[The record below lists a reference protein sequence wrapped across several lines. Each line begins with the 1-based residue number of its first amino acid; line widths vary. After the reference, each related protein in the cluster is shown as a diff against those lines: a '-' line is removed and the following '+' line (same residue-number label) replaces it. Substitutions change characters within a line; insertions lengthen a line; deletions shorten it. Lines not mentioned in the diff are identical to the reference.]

1 MKINKL
7 ILPLLSGLLVGLAY
21 PPFSFGFLAWVAF
34 IPLFHSI
41 SKEEKI
47 SQKAL
52 FAFIACFS
60 SNLIILNW
68 MGLNSGTSAVTAII
82 SYLALSLYL
91 TLFWMAFIVST
102 HFIPKKIELL
112 LTPFSWI
119 FFVEFLRNIGP
130 LAGPWMNLSLTQSE
144 YIRIIQ
150 LASIETHIISFV
162 IILFNIM
169 LYRYFIEKKTIFL
182 KYFIFILCSILFFG
196 NYHINYQ
203 NNRLVESSVNIS
215 IGQPSIFPD
224 EKWDPNLRL
233 RNLTVMDSLL
243 TKSLEDEADIIV
255 WPEVAVT
262 SFLANNVY
270 DRIRYQ
276 DKLSDTYLI
285 TGIPE
290 RKYIDGI
297 NQNFNSSI
305 ILKPDGSFDTYQK
318 IFLVPFAEY
327 VPFFKNW
334 VTKMNQFDDIGS
346 FYPGYEYK
354 TFDIKDFKASIL
366 ICYDSSSP
374 QIVKTMVNNGAEMLF
389 IITNDSYVGQF
400 MPYQH
405 FQLARLRAV
414 EQRVPVIQSANT
426 GISGIILP
434 SGEIIYRSNL
444 NERIVFTV
452 EVPVYE

>member
-7 ILPLLSGLLVGLAY
+7 ILPLMSGLLLGLSY
-21 PPFSFGFLAWVAF
+21 PPFSLGFLAWIAF
-34 IPLFHSI
+34 IPLLHCI
-41 SKEEKI
+41 SKEERI
-47 SQKAL
+47 GQKAL
-52 FAFIACFS
+52 FGFVACFT

-68 MGLNSGTSAVTAII
+68 MGLNSGTSPTVAII

-91 TLFWMAFIVST
+91 TIFWMAFIIST

-112 LTPFSWI
+112 LTPLSWI

-150 LASIETHIISFV
+150 LASIEVHAISFMV
-162 IILFNIM
+162 IFFNLI
-169 LYRYFIEKKTIFL
+169 LYRFFIERNTVFL
-182 KYFIFILCSILFFG
+182 KYFVLILCSILFFG
-196 NYHINYQ
+196 NYHVNSQ
-203 NNRLVESSVNIS
+203 NNRSIEKSVNVS

-224 EKWDPNLRL
+224 EKWNPNLRL
-233 RNLTVMDSLL
+233 RNLAVMDSLL
-243 TKSLEDEADIIV
+243 VKSLEDNADIII

-262 SFLANNVY
+262 SFLANNPY
-270 DRIRYQ
+270 DRVRYQ
-276 DKLSDTYLI
+276 DKLSGTYLI

-290 RKYIDGI
+290 RKNIDGI

-305 ILKPDGSFDTYQK
+305 ILKSDGSFDTYQK

-327 VPFFKNW
+327 VPFFRNW
-334 VTKMNQFDDIGS
+334 ITKMNQFDDIGS
-346 FYPGYEYK
+346 FYPGSEYK
-354 TFDIKDFKASIL
+354 TFNIDDFKASIL

-374 QIVKTMVNNGAEMLF
+374 QIVEKMVDNGAKIIF

-414 EQRVPVIQSANT
+414 EQRVPIIQSANT

-434 SGEIIYRSNL
+434 SGKIIYRSKL
-444 NERIVFTV
+444 NERIVFTM
-452 EVPVYE
+452 EVPLYE

>member
-1 MKINKL
+1 MKIDKL
-7 ILPLLSGLLVGLAY
+7 ILPIVSGLLLGLAY
-21 PPFSFGFLAWVAF
+21 PPFNFGFLAWIAF
-34 IPLFHSI
+34 IPLFYSI
-41 SKEEKI
+41 SKEKKI
-47 SQKAL
+47 SQKLL
-52 FAFIACFS
+52 FTFIACIV

-68 MGLNSGTSAVTAII
+68 MGLNSGTSAVISII

-91 TLFWMAFIVST
+91 TLFWMAFIISI
-102 HFIPKKIELL
+102 HFIPKKMELIL
-112 LTPFSWI
+112 IPFSWI

-130 LAGPWMNLSLTQSE
+130 LAGPWMNLSLTQSG

-150 LASIETHIISFV
+150 LASIETHTISFFV
-162 IILFNIM
+162 ILFNLI
-169 LYRYFIEKKTIFL
+169 LYKYFVDKKTIFL
-182 KYFIFILCSILFFG
+182 RYFILILFSILLFG
-196 NYHINYQ
+196 SYNVSHQ
-203 NNRLVESSVNIS
+203 NNRLIETSVNIS

-224 EKWDPNLRL
+224 EKWNPNLRL
-233 RNLTVMDSLL
+233 RNLAIMDSLL
-243 TKSLEDEADIIV
+243 TKSLEDDADVIV

-262 SFLANNVY
+262 SFLANNAY

-276 DKLSDTYLI
+276 EKLSDTYLI

-290 RKYIDGI
+290 RKYIDEK
-297 NQNFNSSI
+297 NESFNSSI

-327 VPFFKNW
+327 VPFFKSWIN
-334 VTKMNQFDDIGS
+334 KMNQFDDIGS
-346 FYPGYEYK
+346 FTPGSDYK
-354 TFDIKDFKASIL
+354 VFDIKDFKASIL

-374 QIVKTMVNNGAEMLF
+374 QIVKKMVNNGAEILF

-414 EQRVPVIQSANT
+414 EQRVPVVQSANT

-434 SGEIIYRSNL
+434 SGKIVYSSKL
-444 NERIVFTV
+444 NERTVFTA
-452 EVPVYE
+452 EVSIYE

>member
-1 MKINKL
+1 M
-7 ILPLLSGLLVGLAY
+7 SGLLLGLSY
-21 PPFSFGFLAWVAF
+21 PPFSLGFLAWIAF
-34 IPLFHSI
+34 IPLLHCI
-41 SKEEKI
+41 SKEERI
-47 SQKAL
+47 GQKAL
-52 FAFIACFS
+52 FGFVACFT

-68 MGLNSGTSAVTAII
+68 MGLNSGTSPTVAII

-91 TLFWMAFIVST
+91 TIFWMAFIIST

-112 LTPFSWI
+112 LTPLSWI

-150 LASIETHIISFV
+150 LASIEVHAISFMV
-162 IILFNIM
+162 IFFNLI
-169 LYRYFIEKKTIFL
+169 LYRFFIERNTVFL
-182 KYFIFILCSILFFG
+182 KYFVLILCSILFFG
-196 NYHINYQ
+196 NYHVNSQ
-203 NNRLVESSVNIS
+203 NNRSIEKSVNVS

-224 EKWDPNLRL
+224 EKWNPNLRL
-233 RNLTVMDSLL
+233 RNLAVMDSLL
-243 TKSLEDEADIIV
+243 AKSLEDNADIII

-262 SFLANNVY
+262 SFLANNPY
-270 DRIRYQ
+270 DRVRYQ
-276 DKLSDTYLI
+276 DKLSGTYLI

-290 RKYIDGI
+290 RKNIDGI

-327 VPFFKNW
+327 VPFFRNW
-334 VTKMNQFDDIGS
+334 ITKMNQFDDIGS
-346 FYPGYEYK
+346 FYPGSEYK
-354 TFDIKDFKASIL
+354 TFNIDDFKASIL

-374 QIVKTMVNNGAEMLF
+374 QIVEKMVDNGAKIIF

-414 EQRVPVIQSANT
+414 EQRVPIIQSANT

-434 SGEIIYRSNL
+434 SGKIIYRSKL
-444 NERIVFTV
+444 NERIVFTM
-452 EVPVYE
+452 EVPLYE

>member
-1 MKINKL
+1 MKKNKL
-7 ILPLLSGLLVGLAY
+7 ILPLLSGLLVGLSY
-21 PPFSFGFLAWVAF
+21 PPFSLGFLAWVAF
-34 IPLFHSI
+34 VPLFHAI
-41 SKEEKI
+41 SEEDKV
-47 SQKAL
+47 SQKVL
-52 FAFIACFS
+52 FGFISCLV

-68 MGLNSGTSAVTAII
+68 MGLNSGTSPVIAII
-82 SYLALSLYL
+82 SYLGLSLYL
-91 TLFWMAFIVST
+91 TLFWVGFIVST
-102 HFIPKKIELL
+102 HFIPKKMELIF
-112 LTPFSWI
+112 TPLSWL

-150 LASIETHIISFV
+150 LASLNTHMISFIV
-162 IILFNIM
+162 IFFNMI
-169 LYRYFIEKKTIFL
+169 LYRYAIERKAIFL
-182 KYFIFILCSILFFG
+182 KYFVLILVAILFFG
-196 NYHINYQ
+196 NYQIKYQ
-203 NNRLVESSVNIS
+203 SDRLLDNSIKVS

-233 RNLTVMDSLL
+233 RNLAIMDSLL
-243 TKSLEDEADIIV
+243 TKSLEDEAEIII

-262 SFLANNVY
+262 SYLANNSY
-270 DRIRYQ
+270 DRVRYQ
-276 DKLSDTYLI
+276 EKLSNTYLI

-290 RKYIDGI
+290 RRSVDGV
-297 NQNFNSSI
+297 NENFNSSI
-305 ILKPDGSFDTYQK
+305 ILNPDGSFDTYQK

-334 VTKMNQFDDIGS
+334 INKMNQFDDIGS
-346 FYPGYEYK
+346 FYPGSDYK
-354 TFDIKDFKASIL
+354 TFDIKNFKASIL

-374 QIVKTMVNNGAEMLF
+374 RIIKTMVDNGAEMLF

-414 EQRVPVIQSANT
+414 EQRVPVVQSANT

-434 SGEIIYRSNL
+434 SGEVIYHSNL
-444 NERIVFTV
+444 NERIIFTF
-452 EVPVYE
+452 EVPIYE

>member
-7 ILPLLSGLLVGLAY
+7 ILPLMSGLLLGLSY
-21 PPFSFGFLAWVAF
+21 PPFSLGFLAWIAF
-34 IPLFHSI
+34 IPLIHCI
-41 SKEEKI
+41 SKEERI
-47 SQKAL
+47 GQKAL
-52 FAFIACFS
+52 FGFVACFT

-68 MGLNSGTSAVTAII
+68 MGLNSGTSPAVAII

-91 TLFWMAFIVST
+91 TIFWMAFIIST

-112 LTPFSWI
+112 LTPLSWI

-150 LASIETHIISFV
+150 LASIEVHAISFMV
-162 IILFNIM
+162 IFFNLI
-169 LYRYFIEKKTIFL
+169 LYRFFIERNTVFL
-182 KYFIFILCSILFFG
+182 KYFVLILCSILFFG
-196 NYHINYQ
+196 NYHVNSQ
-203 NNRLVESSVNIS
+203 NNRSIEKSVNVS

-224 EKWDPNLRL
+224 EKWNTNLRL
-233 RNLTVMDSLL
+233 RNLAVMDSLL
-243 TKSLEDEADIIV
+243 AKSLEDNADIII

-262 SFLANNVY
+262 SFLANNPY
-270 DRIRYQ
+270 DRVRYQ
-276 DKLSDTYLI
+276 DKLSGTYLI

-290 RKYIDGI
+290 RKNIDGI

-305 ILKPDGSFDTYQK
+305 ILKPDESFDTYQK

-327 VPFFKNW
+327 VPFFRNW
-334 VTKMNQFDDIGS
+334 ITKMNQFDDIGS
-346 FYPGYEYK
+346 FYPGSEYK
-354 TFDIKDFKASIL
+354 TFNIDDFKASIL

-374 QIVKTMVNNGAEMLF
+374 QIVEKMVDNGAEIIF

-414 EQRVPVIQSANT
+414 EQRVPIIQSANT

-434 SGEIIYRSNL
+434 SGKIIYRSKL
-444 NERIVFTV
+444 NERIVFTM
-452 EVPVYE
+452 EVPLYE

>member
-1 MKINKL
+1 M
-7 ILPLLSGLLVGLAY
+7 SGLLLGLSY
-21 PPFSFGFLAWVAF
+21 PPFSLGFLAWIAF
-34 IPLFHSI
+34 IPLLHCI
-41 SKEEKI
+41 SKEERI
-47 SQKAL
+47 GQKAL
-52 FAFIACFS
+52 FGFVACFT

-68 MGLNSGTSAVTAII
+68 MGLNSGTSPAVAII

-91 TLFWMAFIVST
+91 TIFWMAFIIST

-112 LTPFSWI
+112 LTPLSWI

-150 LASIETHIISFV
+150 LASIEVHAISFMV
-162 IILFNIM
+162 IFFNLI
-169 LYRYFIEKKTIFL
+169 LYRFFIERNTVFL
-182 KYFIFILCSILFFG
+182 KYFVLILCSILFFG
-196 NYHINYQ
+196 NYHVNSQ
-203 NNRLVESSVNIS
+203 NNRSIEKSVNVS

-224 EKWDPNLRL
+224 EKWNPNLRL
-233 RNLTVMDSLL
+233 RNLAVMDSLL
-243 TKSLEDEADIIV
+243 VKSLEDNADIII

-262 SFLANNVY
+262 SFLANNPY
-270 DRIRYQ
+270 DRVRYQ
-276 DKLSDTYLI
+276 DKLSGTYLI

-290 RKYIDGI
+290 RKNIDGI

-327 VPFFKNW
+327 VPFFRNW
-334 VTKMNQFDDIGS
+334 ITKMNQFDDIGS
-346 FYPGYEYK
+346 FYPGSEYK
-354 TFDIKDFKASIL
+354 TFNIDDFKASIL

-374 QIVKTMVNNGAEMLF
+374 QIVEKMVDNGAEIIF

-414 EQRVPVIQSANT
+414 EQRVPIIQSANT

-434 SGEIIYRSNL
+434 SGKIIYRSKL
-444 NERIVFTV
+444 NERIVFTM
-452 EVPVYE
+452 EVPLYE

>member
-7 ILPLLSGLLVGLAY
+7 ILPLSSGLLLGLSY
-21 PPFSFGFLAWVAF
+21 PPFNFGFFAWIAL
-34 IPLFHSI
+34 IPLFYSI
-41 SKEEKI
+41 SKEEKVI
-47 SQKAL
+47 NKAFFGFL
-52 FAFIACFS
+52 SSFS

-68 MGLNSGTSAVTAII
+68 MGLNSGTSASVAII
-82 SYLALSLYL
+82 SYLSLSLYL
-91 TLFWMAFIVST
+91 TIFWVAFIISI
-102 HFIPKKIELL
+102 HFIPKKMELFL
-112 LTPFSWI
+112 IPISWI

-150 LASIETHIISFV
+150 LASIEVHAISFIV
-162 IILFNIM
+162 ICFNLI
-169 LYRYFIEKKTIFL
+169 LYRVLIERNTVFL
-182 KYFIFILCSILFFG
+182 KYFIVILCSILLFG
-196 NYHINYQ
+196 NYHVNKQ
-203 NNRLVESSVNIS
+203 NNRSVEKLVNLS

-224 EKWDPNLRL
+224 EKWNPNLRL
-233 RNLTVMDSLL
+233 RNLAIMDSLL
-243 TKSLEDEADIIV
+243 TKSLEEKADIII

-262 SFLANNVY
+262 SFLANNSY

-276 DKLSDTYLI
+276 NKLSGAYLI

-290 RKYIDGI
+290 RKTIDGI

-334 VTKMNQFDDIGS
+334 ITKMNQFDDIGS
-346 FYPGYEYK
+346 FYPGSEYK
-354 TFDIKDFKASIL
+354 TFNVNDFKASIL

-374 QIVKTMVNNGAEMLF
+374 NIVETMVKNGAEMIF

-414 EQRVPVIQSANT
+414 EQRVPIIQSANT
-426 GISGIILP
+426 GISGVILP
-434 SGEIIYRSNL
+434 SGKILYRSKL
-444 NERIVFTV
+444 NERIVHTM
-452 EVPVYE
+452 EVPLYE

>member
-1 MKINKL
+1 M
-7 ILPLLSGLLVGLAY
+7 SGLLLGLSY
-21 PPFSFGFLAWVAF
+21 PPFSLGFLAWIAF
-34 IPLFHSI
+34 IPLLHCI
-41 SKEEKI
+41 SKEERI
-47 SQKAL
+47 GQKAL
-52 FAFIACFS
+52 FGFVACFT

-68 MGLNSGTSAVTAII
+68 MGLNSGTSPTVAII

-91 TLFWMAFIVST
+91 TIFWMAFIIST

-112 LTPFSWI
+112 LTPLSWI

-150 LASIETHIISFV
+150 LASIEVHAISFMV
-162 IILFNIM
+162 IFFNLI
-169 LYRYFIEKKTIFL
+169 LYRFFIERNTVFL
-182 KYFIFILCSILFFG
+182 KYFVLILCSILFFG
-196 NYHINYQ
+196 NYHVNSQ
-203 NNRLVESSVNIS
+203 NNRSIEKSVNVS

-224 EKWDPNLRL
+224 EKWNPNLRL
-233 RNLTVMDSLL
+233 RNLAVMDSLL
-243 TKSLEDEADIIV
+243 VKSLEDNADIII

-262 SFLANNVY
+262 SFLANNPY
-270 DRIRYQ
+270 DRVRYQ
-276 DKLSDTYLI
+276 DKLSGTYLI

-290 RKYIDGI
+290 RKNIDGI

-327 VPFFKNW
+327 VPFFRNW
-334 VTKMNQFDDIGS
+334 ITKMNQFDDIGS
-346 FYPGYEYK
+346 FYPGSEYK
-354 TFDIKDFKASIL
+354 TFNIDDFKASIL

-374 QIVKTMVNNGAEMLF
+374 QIVEKMVDNGAEIIF

-414 EQRVPVIQSANT
+414 EQRVPIIQSANT

-434 SGEIIYRSNL
+434 SGKIIYRSKL
-444 NERIVFTV
+444 NERIVFTM
-452 EVPVYE
+452 EVPLYE

>member
-169 LYRYFIEKKTIFL
+169 LYRYFVEKKTIFL

-224 EKWDPNLRL
+224 EKWDSNLRL

-334 VTKMNQFDDIGS
+334 TTKMNQFDDIGS

-374 QIVKTMVNNGAEMLF
+374 QIVKTMVDNGAEMLF

>member
-1 MKINKL
+1 M
-7 ILPLLSGLLVGLAY
+7 SGLLLGLSY
-21 PPFSFGFLAWVAF
+21 PPFSLGFLAWIAF
-34 IPLFHSI
+34 IPLLHCI
-41 SKEEKI
+41 SKEERI
-47 SQKAL
+47 GQKAL
-52 FAFIACFS
+52 FGFVACFT

-68 MGLNSGTSAVTAII
+68 MGLNSGTSPAVAII

-91 TLFWMAFIVST
+91 TIFWMAFIIST

-112 LTPFSWI
+112 LTPLSWI
-119 FFVEFLRNIGP
+119 FFVEFIRNIGP

-150 LASIETHIISFV
+150 LASIEVHAISFMV
-162 IILFNIM
+162 IFFNLI
-169 LYRYFIEKKTIFL
+169 LYRFFIERNTVSL
-182 KYFIFILCSILFFG
+182 KYFVLILCSILFFG
-196 NYHINYQ
+196 NYHVNSQ
-203 NNRLVESSVNIS
+203 NNRSIEKSVNVS

-224 EKWDPNLRL
+224 EKWNPNLRL
-233 RNLTVMDSLL
+233 RNLAVMDSLL
-243 TKSLEDEADIIV
+243 VKSLEDNADIII

-262 SFLANNVY
+262 SFLANNPY
-270 DRIRYQ
+270 DRVRYQ
-276 DKLSDTYLI
+276 DKLSGTYLI

-290 RKYIDGI
+290 RKNIDGI

-327 VPFFKNW
+327 VPFFRNW
-334 VTKMNQFDDIGS
+334 ITKMNQFDDIGS
-346 FYPGYEYK
+346 FYPGSEYK
-354 TFDIKDFKASIL
+354 TFNIDDFKASIL

-374 QIVKTMVNNGAEMLF
+374 QIVEKMVDNGAEIIF

-414 EQRVPVIQSANT
+414 EQRVPIIQSANT

-434 SGEIIYRSNL
+434 SGKIIYRSKL
-444 NERIVFTV
+444 NERIVFTM
-452 EVPVYE
+452 EVPLYE

>member
-7 ILPLLSGLLVGLAY
+7 ILPLSSGLLLGLSY
-21 PPFSFGFLAWVAF
+21 PPFNFGFFAWIAL
-34 IPLFHSI
+34 IPLFYSI
-41 SKEEKI
+41 SKEEKVI
-47 SQKAL
+47 NKAFFGFL
-52 FAFIACFS
+52 SSFS

-68 MGLNSGTSAVTAII
+68 MGLNSGTSTSVAII
-82 SYLALSLYL
+82 SYLSLSLYL
-91 TLFWMAFIVST
+91 TIFWVAFIISI
-102 HFIPKKIELL
+102 HFIPKKMELFL
-112 LTPFSWI
+112 IPISWI

-150 LASIETHIISFV
+150 LASIEVHAISFIV
-162 IILFNIM
+162 ICFNLI
-169 LYRYFIEKKTIFL
+169 LYRVLIERNTVFL
-182 KYFIFILCSILFFG
+182 KYFIVILCSILLFG
-196 NYHINYQ
+196 NYHVNKQ
-203 NNRLVESSVNIS
+203 NNRSVEKLVNLS

-224 EKWDPNLRL
+224 EKWNPNLRL
-233 RNLTVMDSLL
+233 RNLAIMDSLL
-243 TKSLEDEADIIV
+243 TKSLEEKADIII

-262 SFLANNVY
+262 SFLANNSY

-276 DKLSDTYLI
+276 NKLSGAYLI

-290 RKYIDGI
+290 RKTIDGI

-305 ILKPDGSFDTYQK
+305 ILKPDGSYDTYQK

-334 VTKMNQFDDIGS
+334 ITKMNQFDDIGS
-346 FYPGYEYK
+346 FYPGSEYK
-354 TFDIKDFKASIL
+354 TFNISDFKASIL

-374 QIVKTMVNNGAEMLF
+374 NIVETMVDNGAEMIF

-414 EQRVPVIQSANT
+414 EQRVPIIQSANT

-434 SGEIIYRSNL
+434 SGKILYRSKL
-444 NERIVFTV
+444 NERIVHTM
-452 EVPVYE
+452 EVPLYE

>member
-7 ILPLLSGLLVGLAY
+7 ISPLLSGLLLGLSY
-21 PPFSFGFLAWVAF
+21 PPFNFGFFAWIAL
-34 IPLFHSI
+34 IPLFYSI
-41 SKEEKI
+41 SKEEKVI
-47 SQKAL
+47 NKAFFGFL
-52 FAFIACFS
+52 SSFS

-68 MGLNSGTSAVTAII
+68 MGLNSGTSALVAII
-82 SYLALSLYL
+82 SYLSLSLYL
-91 TLFWMAFIVST
+91 TIFWVAFIISI
-102 HFIPKKIELL
+102 HFIPKKMELFL
-112 LTPFSWI
+112 IPISWI

-150 LASIETHIISFV
+150 LASIEVHAISFIV
-162 IILFNIM
+162 ICFNLI
-169 LYRYFIEKKTIFL
+169 LYRVLIERNTVFL
-182 KYFIFILCSILFFG
+182 KYFIVILCSILLFG
-196 NYHINYQ
+196 NYHVNKQ
-203 NNRLVESSVNIS
+203 NNRSVEKLVNLS

-224 EKWDPNLRL
+224 EKWNPNLRL
-233 RNLTVMDSLL
+233 RNLAIMDSLL
-243 TKSLEDEADIIV
+243 TKSLEEKADIII

-262 SFLANNVY
+262 SFLANNSY

-276 DKLSDTYLI
+276 NKLSGAYLI

-290 RKYIDGI
+290 RKTIDGI

-305 ILKPDGSFDTYQK
+305 ILKPDGSYDTYQK

-334 VTKMNQFDDIGS
+334 ITKMNQFDDIGS
-346 FYPGYEYK
+346 FYPGSEYK
-354 TFDIKDFKASIL
+354 IFNINDFKASIL

-374 QIVKTMVNNGAEMLF
+374 NIVETMVDNGAEMIF

-414 EQRVPVIQSANT
+414 EQRVPIIQSANT
-426 GISGIILP
+426 GISGVILP
-434 SGEIIYRSNL
+434 SGKILYRSKL
-444 NERIVFTV
+444 NERIVHTM
-452 EVPVYE
+452 EVPLYE

>member
-7 ILPLLSGLLVGLAY
+7 ILPLLSGLLLGLSY
-21 PPFSFGFLAWVAF
+21 PPFNFGFFAWIAL
-34 IPLFHSI
+34 IPLFYSI
-41 SKEEKI
+41 SKEEKVI
-47 SQKAL
+47 NKAFFGFL
-52 FAFIACFS
+52 SSFS

-68 MGLNSGTSAVTAII
+68 MGLNSGTSASVAII
-82 SYLALSLYL
+82 SYLSLSLYL
-91 TLFWMAFIVST
+91 TIFWVAFIISI
-102 HFIPKKIELL
+102 HFIPKKMELFL
-112 LTPFSWI
+112 IPISWI

-150 LASIETHIISFV
+150 LASIEVHAISFIV
-162 IILFNIM
+162 ICFNLI
-169 LYRYFIEKKTIFL
+169 LYRVLIERNTVFL
-182 KYFIFILCSILFFG
+182 KYFIVILCSILLFG
-196 NYHINYQ
+196 NYHVNKQ
-203 NNRLVESSVNIS
+203 NNRSVEKLVNLS

-224 EKWDPNLRL
+224 EKWNPNLRL
-233 RNLTVMDSLL
+233 RNLAIMDSLL
-243 TKSLEDEADIIV
+243 TKSLEEKADIII

-262 SFLANNVY
+262 SFLANNSY

-276 DKLSDTYLI
+276 NKLSGAYLI

-290 RKYIDGI
+290 RKTIDGV

-334 VTKMNQFDDIGS
+334 ITKMNQFDDIGS
-346 FYPGYEYK
+346 FYPGSEYK
-354 TFDIKDFKASIL
+354 TFNINDFKASIL

-374 QIVKTMVNNGAEMLF
+374 NIVETMVDNGAEMIF

-414 EQRVPVIQSANT
+414 EQRVPIIQSANT
-426 GISGIILP
+426 GISGVILP
-434 SGEIIYRSNL
+434 SGKILYRSKL
-444 NERIVFTV
+444 NERIVHTM
-452 EVPVYE
+452 EVPLYE

>member
-7 ILPLLSGLLVGLAY
+7 ILPLLSGLLLGLSY
-21 PPFSFGFLAWVAF
+21 PPFNFGFFAWIAL
-34 IPLFHSI
+34 IPLFYII
-41 SKEEKI
+41 SKEEKVI
-47 SQKAL
+47 NKAFFGFL
-52 FAFIACFS
+52 SSFS

-68 MGLNSGTSAVTAII
+68 MGLNSGTSASVAII
-82 SYLALSLYL
+82 SYLSLSLYL
-91 TLFWMAFIVST
+91 TIFWVAFIISI
-102 HFIPKKIELL
+102 HFIPKKMELFL
-112 LTPFSWI
+112 IPISWI

-150 LASIETHIISFV
+150 LASIEVHAISFIV
-162 IILFNIM
+162 ICFNLI
-169 LYRYFIEKKTIFL
+169 LYRVLIDRNTVFL
-182 KYFIFILCSILFFG
+182 KYFIVTLCSILLFG
-196 NYHINYQ
+196 NYHVNKQ
-203 NNRLVESSVNIS
+203 NNRSVEKLVNLS

-224 EKWDPNLRL
+224 EKWNPNLRL
-233 RNLTVMDSLL
+233 RNLAIMDSLL
-243 TKSLEDEADIIV
+243 TKSLEEKADIII

-262 SFLANNVY
+262 SFLANNSY

-276 DKLSDTYLI
+276 NKLSGTYLI

-290 RKYIDGI
+290 KKTIDGI

-334 VTKMNQFDDIGS
+334 ITKMNQFDDIGS
-346 FYPGYEYK
+346 FYPGSEYK
-354 TFDIKDFKASIL
+354 IFNINDFKASIL

-374 QIVKTMVNNGAEMLF
+374 NIVETMVDNGAEMIF

-414 EQRVPVIQSANT
+414 EQRVPIIQSANT
-426 GISGIILP
+426 GISGVILP
-434 SGEIIYRSNL
+434 SGKILYRSKL
-444 NERIVFTV
+444 NERIVHTM
-452 EVPVYE
+452 EVPLYE

>member
-1 MKINKL
+1 M
-7 ILPLLSGLLVGLAY
+7 SGLLLGLSY
-21 PPFSFGFLAWVAF
+21 PPFSLGFLAWIAF
-34 IPLFHSI
+34 IPLIHCI
-41 SKEEKI
+41 SKEERI
-47 SQKAL
+47 GQKAL
-52 FAFIACFS
+52 FGFVACFT

-68 MGLNSGTSAVTAII
+68 MGLNSGTSPAIAII

-91 TLFWMAFIVST
+91 TIFWMAFIIST

-112 LTPFSWI
+112 LTPLSWI

-150 LASIETHIISFV
+150 LASIEVHAISFMV
-162 IILFNIM
+162 IFFNLI
-169 LYRYFIEKKTIFL
+169 LYRFFIERNTVFL
-182 KYFIFILCSILFFG
+182 KYFVLILCSILFFG
-196 NYHINYQ
+196 NYHVNSQ
-203 NNRLVESSVNIS
+203 NNRSIEKSVNVS

-224 EKWDPNLRL
+224 EKWNPNLRL
-233 RNLTVMDSLL
+233 RNLAVMDSLL
-243 TKSLEDEADIIV
+243 VKSLEDNADIII

-262 SFLANNVY
+262 SFLANNPY
-270 DRIRYQ
+270 DRVRYQ
-276 DKLSDTYLI
+276 DKLSGTYLI

-290 RKYIDGI
+290 RKNIDGI

-327 VPFFKNW
+327 VPFFRNW
-334 VTKMNQFDDIGS
+334 ITKMNQFDDIGS
-346 FYPGYEYK
+346 FYPGSEYK
-354 TFDIKDFKASIL
+354 TFNIDDFKASIL

-374 QIVKTMVNNGAEMLF
+374 QIVEKMVDNGAEIIF

-414 EQRVPVIQSANT
+414 EQRVPIIQSANT

-434 SGEIIYRSNL
+434 SGKIIYRSKL
-444 NERIVFTV
+444 NERIVFTM
-452 EVPVYE
+452 EVPLYE

>member
-7 ILPLLSGLLVGLAY
+7 ILPLMSGLLLGLSY
-21 PPFSFGFLAWVAF
+21 PPFSLGFLAWIAF
-34 IPLFHSI
+34 IPLLHCI
-41 SKEEKI
+41 SKEERI
-47 SQKAL
+47 GQKAL
-52 FAFIACFS
+52 FGFVACFT

-68 MGLNSGTSAVTAII
+68 MGLNSGTSPAVAII
-82 SYLALSLYL
+82 SYLTLSLYL
-91 TLFWMAFIVST
+91 TIFWMAFIIST

-112 LTPFSWI
+112 LTPLSWI

-150 LASIETHIISFV
+150 LASIEVHAISFMV
-162 IILFNIM
+162 IFFNLI
-169 LYRYFIEKKTIFL
+169 LYRFFIERNTVFL
-182 KYFIFILCSILFFG
+182 KYFVLILCSILFFG
-196 NYHINYQ
+196 NYHVNSQ
-203 NNRLVESSVNIS
+203 NNRSIEKSVNVS

-224 EKWDPNLRL
+224 EKWNPNLRL
-233 RNLTVMDSLL
+233 RNLAVMDSLL
-243 TKSLEDEADIIV
+243 AKSLEDNADIII

-262 SFLANNVY
+262 SFLANNPY
-270 DRIRYQ
+270 DRVRYQ
-276 DKLSDTYLI
+276 DKLSGTYLI

-290 RKYIDGI
+290 RKNIDGI

-327 VPFFKNW
+327 VPFFRNW
-334 VTKMNQFDDIGS
+334 ITKMNQFDDIGS
-346 FYPGYEYK
+346 FYPGSEYK
-354 TFDIKDFKASIL
+354 TFNIDDFKASIL

-374 QIVKTMVNNGAEMLF
+374 QIVEKMVDNGAEIIF

-414 EQRVPVIQSANT
+414 EQRVPIIQSANT

-434 SGEIIYRSNL
+434 SGKIIYRSKL
-444 NERIVFTV
+444 NERIVFTM
-452 EVPVYE
+452 EVPLYE

>member
-7 ILPLLSGLLVGLAY
+7 IFPLLSGLLLGLSY
-21 PPFSFGFLAWVAF
+21 PPFNFGFFAWIAL
-34 IPLFHSI
+34 IPLFYSI
-41 SKEEKI
+41 SKEEKVI
-47 SQKAL
+47 NKAFFGFL
-52 FAFIACFS
+52 SSFS

-68 MGLNSGTSAVTAII
+68 MGLNSGTSALVAII
-82 SYLALSLYL
+82 SYLSLSLYL
-91 TLFWMAFIVST
+91 TIFWVAFIISI
-102 HFIPKKIELL
+102 HFIPKKMELFL
-112 LTPFSWI
+112 IPISWI

-150 LASIETHIISFV
+150 LASIEVHAISFIV
-162 IILFNIM
+162 ICFNLI
-169 LYRYFIEKKTIFL
+169 LYRVLIEKNTVFL
-182 KYFIFILCSILFFG
+182 KYFIVILCSILLFG
-196 NYHINYQ
+196 NYHVNKQ
-203 NNRLVESSVNIS
+203 NNRSVEKLVNLS

-224 EKWDPNLRL
+224 EKWNPNLRL
-233 RNLTVMDSLL
+233 RNLAIMDSLL
-243 TKSLEDEADIIV
+243 TKSLEEKADIII

-262 SFLANNVY
+262 SFLANNTY

-276 DKLSDTYLI
+276 NKLSGVYLI

-290 RKYIDGI
+290 RKTIDGV

-334 VTKMNQFDDIGS
+334 ITKMNQFDDIGS
-346 FYPGYEYK
+346 FYPGSEYK
-354 TFDIKDFKASIL
+354 IFNINDFKASIL

-374 QIVKTMVNNGAEMLF
+374 NIVETMVDNGAEMIF

-414 EQRVPVIQSANT
+414 EQRVPIIQSANT

-434 SGEIIYRSNL
+434 SGKILYRSKL
-444 NERIVFTV
+444 NERIVHTM
-452 EVPVYE
+452 EVPLYE

>member
-1 MKINKL
+1 MKINNL
-7 ILPLLSGLLVGLAY
+7 ILPLMSGLLLGLSY
-21 PPFSFGFLAWVAF
+21 PPFSLGFLAWIAF
-34 IPLFHSI
+34 IPLLHCI
-41 SKEEKI
+41 SKEERI
-47 SQKAL
+47 GQKAL
-52 FAFIACFS
+52 FGFVACFT

-68 MGLNSGTSAVTAII
+68 MGLNSGTSPAIAII

-91 TLFWMAFIVST
+91 TIFWMAFIIST

-112 LTPFSWI
+112 LTPLSWI

-150 LASIETHIISFV
+150 LASIEVHAISFMV
-162 IILFNIM
+162 IFFNLI
-169 LYRYFIEKKTIFL
+169 LYRFFIERNTVFL
-182 KYFIFILCSILFFG
+182 KYFVLILCSILFFG
-196 NYHINYQ
+196 NYHVNSQ
-203 NNRLVESSVNIS
+203 NNRSIEKSVNVS

-224 EKWDPNLRL
+224 EKWNPNLRL
-233 RNLTVMDSLL
+233 RNLAVMDSLL
-243 TKSLEDEADIIV
+243 VKSLEDNADIII

-262 SFLANNVY
+262 SFLANNPY
-270 DRIRYQ
+270 DRVRYQ
-276 DKLSDTYLI
+276 DKLSGTYLI

-290 RKYIDGI
+290 RKNIDGI

-305 ILKPDGSFDTYQK
+305 ILKPDGSFATYQK

-327 VPFFKNW
+327 VPFFRNW
-334 VTKMNQFDDIGS
+334 ITKMNQFDDIGS
-346 FYPGYEYK
+346 FYPGSEYK
-354 TFDIKDFKASIL
+354 TFNIDDFKASIL

-374 QIVKTMVNNGAEMLF
+374 QIVEKMVDNGAEIIF

-414 EQRVPVIQSANT
+414 EQRVPIIQSANT

-434 SGEIIYRSNL
+434 SGKIIYRSKL
-444 NERIVFTV
+444 NERIVFTM
-452 EVPVYE
+452 EVPLYE

>member
-1 MKINKL
+1 M
-7 ILPLLSGLLVGLAY
+7 SGLLLGLSY
-21 PPFSFGFLAWVAF
+21 PPFSLGFLAWIAF
-34 IPLFHSI
+34 IPLLHCI
-41 SKEEKI
+41 SKEERI
-47 SQKAL
+47 GQKAL
-52 FAFIACFS
+52 FGFVACFT

-68 MGLNSGTSAVTAII
+68 MGLNSGTSPTVAII

-91 TLFWMAFIVST
+91 TIFWMAFIIST

-112 LTPFSWI
+112 LTPLSWI

-150 LASIETHIISFV
+150 LASIEVHAISFMV
-162 IILFNIM
+162 IFFNLI
-169 LYRYFIEKKTIFL
+169 LYRFFIERNTVFL
-182 KYFIFILCSILFFG
+182 KYFVLILCSILFFG
-196 NYHINYQ
+196 NYHVNSQ
-203 NNRLVESSVNIS
+203 NNRSIEKSVNVS

-224 EKWDPNLRL
+224 EKWNPNLRL
-233 RNLTVMDSLL
+233 RNLAVMDSLL
-243 TKSLEDEADIIV
+243 AKSLEDNADIII

-262 SFLANNVY
+262 SFLANNPY
-270 DRIRYQ
+270 DRVRYQ
-276 DKLSDTYLI
+276 DKLSGTYLI

-290 RKYIDGI
+290 RKNIDGI

-327 VPFFKNW
+327 VPFFRNW
-334 VTKMNQFDDIGS
+334 ITKMNQFDDIGS
-346 FYPGYEYK
+346 FYPGSEYK
-354 TFDIKDFKASIL
+354 TFNINDFKASIL

-374 QIVKTMVNNGAEMLF
+374 QIVEKMVDNGAEIIF

-414 EQRVPVIQSANT
+414 EQRVPIIQSANT

-434 SGEIIYRSNL
+434 SGKIIYRSKL
-444 NERIVFTV
+444 NERIVFTM
-452 EVPVYE
+452 EVPLYE

>member
-7 ILPLLSGLLVGLAY
+7 IFPLLSGLLLGLSY
-21 PPFSFGFLAWVAF
+21 PPFNFGFFAWIAL
-34 IPLFHSI
+34 IPLFYSI
-41 SKEEKI
+41 SKEEKVI
-47 SQKAL
+47 NKAFFGFL
-52 FAFIACFS
+52 SSFS

-68 MGLNSGTSAVTAII
+68 MGLNSGTSALVAII
-82 SYLALSLYL
+82 SYLSLSLYL
-91 TLFWMAFIVST
+91 TIFWVAFIISI
-102 HFIPKKIELL
+102 HFIPKKMELFL
-112 LTPFSWI
+112 IPISWI

-150 LASIETHIISFV
+150 LASIEVHAISFIV
-162 IILFNIM
+162 ICFNLI
-169 LYRYFIEKKTIFL
+169 LYRVLIERNTVFL
-182 KYFIFILCSILFFG
+182 KYFIVILCSILLFG
-196 NYHINYQ
+196 NYHVNKQ
-203 NNRLVESSVNIS
+203 NNRSVEKLVNLS

-224 EKWDPNLRL
+224 EKWNPNLRL
-233 RNLTVMDSLL
+233 RNLAIMDSLL
-243 TKSLEDEADIIV
+243 TKSLEEKADIII

-262 SFLANNVY
+262 SFLANNSY

-276 DKLSDTYLI
+276 NKLSGAYLI

-290 RKYIDGI
+290 RKTIDGI

-334 VTKMNQFDDIGS
+334 ITKMNQFDDIGS
-346 FYPGYEYK
+346 FYPGSEYK
-354 TFDIKDFKASIL
+354 IFNINDFKASIL

-374 QIVKTMVNNGAEMLF
+374 NIVETMVDNGAEMIF

-414 EQRVPVIQSANT
+414 EQRVPIIQSANT
-426 GISGIILP
+426 GISGVILP
-434 SGEIIYRSNL
+434 SGKILYRSKL
-444 NERIVFTV
+444 NERIVHTM
-452 EVPVYE
+452 EVPLYE

>member
-7 ILPLLSGLLVGLAY
+7 ILPLSSGLLLGLSY
-21 PPFSFGFLAWVAF
+21 PPFNFGFFAWIAL
-34 IPLFHSI
+34 IPLFYSI
-41 SKEEKI
+41 SKEEKVI
-47 SQKAL
+47 NKAFFGFL
-52 FAFIACFS
+52 SSFS

-68 MGLNSGTSAVTAII
+68 MGLNSGTSASVAII
-82 SYLALSLYL
+82 SYLSLSLYL
-91 TLFWMAFIVST
+91 TIFWVAFIISI
-102 HFIPKKIELL
+102 HFIPKKMELFL
-112 LTPFSWI
+112 IPISWI

-150 LASIETHIISFV
+150 LASIEVHAISFIV
-162 IILFNIM
+162 ICFNLI
-169 LYRYFIEKKTIFL
+169 LYRVLIDRKTVFL
-182 KYFIFILCSILFFG
+182 KYFIVILCSILLFG
-196 NYHINYQ
+196 NYHVNKQ
-203 NNRLVESSVNIS
+203 NNRSVEKLVNLS
-215 IGQPSIFPD
+215 IGQPSIFPN
-224 EKWDPNLRL
+224 EKWNPNLRL
-233 RNLTVMDSLL
+233 RNLAIMDSLL
-243 TKSLEDEADIIV
+243 TKSLEEKADIII

-262 SFLANNVY
+262 SFLANNSY

-276 DKLSDTYLI
+276 NKLSGSYLI

-290 RKYIDGI
+290 RKTIDGV

-334 VTKMNQFDDIGS
+334 ITKMNQFDDIGS
-346 FYPGYEYK
+346 FYPGSEYK
-354 TFDIKDFKASIL
+354 TFNISDFKASIL

-374 QIVKTMVNNGAEMLF
+374 NIVETMVDNGAEMIF

-414 EQRVPVIQSANT
+414 EQRVPIIQSANT
-426 GISGIILP
+426 GISGVILP
-434 SGEIIYRSNL
+434 SGKILYRSKL
-444 NERIVFTV
+444 NERIVHTM
-452 EVPVYE
+452 EVPLYE

>member
-7 ILPLLSGLLVGLAY
+7 IFPLLSGLLLGLSY
-21 PPFSFGFLAWVAF
+21 PPFNFGFFAWIAL
-34 IPLFHSI
+34 IPLFYSI
-41 SKEEKI
+41 SKEEKVI
-47 SQKAL
+47 NKAFFGFL
-52 FAFIACFS
+52 SSFS

-68 MGLNSGTSAVTAII
+68 MGLNSGTSALVAII
-82 SYLALSLYL
+82 SYLSLSLYL
-91 TLFWMAFIVST
+91 TIFWVAFIISI
-102 HFIPKKIELL
+102 HFIPKKMELFL
-112 LTPFSWI
+112 IPISWI

-150 LASIETHIISFV
+150 LASIEVHAISFIV
-162 IILFNIM
+162 ICFNLI
-169 LYRYFIEKKTIFL
+169 LYRVLIERNTVFL
-182 KYFIFILCSILFFG
+182 KYFIVILCSILLFG
-196 NYHINYQ
+196 NYHVNKQ
-203 NNRLVESSVNIS
+203 NNRSVEKLVNLS

-224 EKWDPNLRL
+224 EKWNPNLRL
-233 RNLTVMDSLL
+233 RNLAIMDSLL
-243 TKSLEDEADIIV
+243 TKSLEEKADIII

-262 SFLANNVY
+262 SFLANNSY

-276 DKLSDTYLI
+276 NKLSGAYLI

-290 RKYIDGI
+290 RKTIDGV

-305 ILKPDGSFDTYQK
+305 ILKPDGSYDTYQK

-334 VTKMNQFDDIGS
+334 ITKMNQFDDIGS
-346 FYPGYEYK
+346 FYPGSEYK
-354 TFDIKDFKASIL
+354 IFNINDFKASIL

-374 QIVKTMVNNGAEMLF
+374 NIVETMVDNGAEMIF

-414 EQRVPVIQSANT
+414 EQRVPIIQSANT
-426 GISGIILP
+426 GISGVILP
-434 SGEIIYRSNL
+434 SGKILYRSKL
-444 NERIVFTV
+444 NERIVHTM
-452 EVPVYE
+452 EVPLYE

>member
-7 ILPLLSGLLVGLAY
+7 ILPLMSGLLLGLSY
-21 PPFSFGFLAWVAF
+21 PPFSLGFLAWIAF
-34 IPLFHSI
+34 IPLLHCI
-41 SKEEKI
+41 SKEERI
-47 SQKAL
+47 GQKAL
-52 FAFIACFS
+52 FGFVACFT

-68 MGLNSGTSAVTAII
+68 MGLNSGTSPAIAII

-91 TLFWMAFIVST
+91 TIFWMAFIIST

-112 LTPFSWI
+112 LTPLSWI

-150 LASIETHIISFV
+150 LASIEVHAISFMV
-162 IILFNIM
+162 IFFNLI
-169 LYRYFIEKKTIFL
+169 LYRFFIERNTVFL
-182 KYFIFILCSILFFG
+182 KYFVLILCSILFFG
-196 NYHINYQ
+196 NYHVNSQ
-203 NNRLVESSVNIS
+203 NNRSIEKSVNVS

-224 EKWDPNLRL
+224 EKWNPNLRL
-233 RNLTVMDSLL
+233 RNLAVMDSLL
-243 TKSLEDEADIIV
+243 AKSLEDNADIII

-262 SFLANNVY
+262 SFLANNPY
-270 DRIRYQ
+270 DRVRYQ
-276 DKLSDTYLI
+276 DKLSGTYLI

-290 RKYIDGI
+290 RKNIDGI

-327 VPFFKNW
+327 VPFFRNW
-334 VTKMNQFDDIGS
+334 ITKMNQFDDIGS
-346 FYPGYEYK
+346 FYPGSEYK
-354 TFDIKDFKASIL
+354 TFNIDDFKASIL

-374 QIVKTMVNNGAEMLF
+374 QIVENMVDNGAEIIF

-414 EQRVPVIQSANT
+414 EQRVPIIQSANT

-434 SGEIIYRSNL
+434 SGKIIYRSKL
-444 NERIVFTV
+444 NERIVFTM
-452 EVPVYE
+452 EVPLYE

>member
-1 MKINKL
+1 M
-7 ILPLLSGLLVGLAY
+7 SGLLLGLSY
-21 PPFSFGFLAWVAF
+21 PPFSLGFLAWIAF
-34 IPLFHSI
+34 IPLIHCI
-41 SKEEKI
+41 SKEERI
-47 SQKAL
+47 GQKAL
-52 FAFIACFS
+52 FGFVACFT

-68 MGLNSGTSAVTAII
+68 MGLNSGTSPAVAII

-91 TLFWMAFIVST
+91 TIFWMAFIIST
-102 HFIPKKIELL
+102 HFIPKKIELF
-112 LTPFSWI
+112 LTPLSWI

-150 LASIETHIISFV
+150 LASIEVHAISFMV
-162 IILFNIM
+162 IFFNLI
-169 LYRYFIEKKTIFL
+169 LYRFFIERNTVFL
-182 KYFIFILCSILFFG
+182 KYFVLILCSILFFG
-196 NYHINYQ
+196 NYHVNSQ
-203 NNRLVESSVNIS
+203 NNRSIEKSVNVS

-224 EKWDPNLRL
+224 EKWNPNLRL
-233 RNLTVMDSLL
+233 RNLAVMDSLL
-243 TKSLEDEADIIV
+243 AKSLEDNADIII

-262 SFLANNVY
+262 SFLANNPY
-270 DRIRYQ
+270 DRVRYQ
-276 DKLSDTYLI
+276 DKLSGTYLI

-290 RKYIDGI
+290 RKNIDGI

-327 VPFFKNW
+327 VPFFRNW
-334 VTKMNQFDDIGS
+334 ITKMNQFDDIGS
-346 FYPGYEYK
+346 FYPGSEYK
-354 TFDIKDFKASIL
+354 TFNIDDFKASIL

-374 QIVKTMVNNGAEMLF
+374 QIVEKMVDNGAEIIF

-414 EQRVPVIQSANT
+414 EQRVPIIQSANT

-434 SGEIIYRSNL
+434 SGKIVYQSKL
-444 NERIVFTV
+444 NERIVFTT
-452 EVPVYE
+452 EVPIYE

>member
-7 ILPLLSGLLVGLAY
+7 ILPLMSGLLLGLSY
-21 PPFSFGFLAWVAF
+21 PPFSLGFLAWIAF
-34 IPLFHSI
+34 IPLIHCI
-41 SKEEKI
+41 SKEERI
-47 SQKAL
+47 GQKAL
-52 FAFIACFS
+52 FGFVACFT

-68 MGLNSGTSAVTAII
+68 MGLNSGTSPAIAII

-91 TLFWMAFIVST
+91 TIFWMAFIIST

-112 LTPFSWI
+112 LTPLSWI

-150 LASIETHIISFV
+150 LASIEVHAISFMV
-162 IILFNIM
+162 IFFNLI
-169 LYRYFIEKKTIFL
+169 LYRFFIERNTVFL
-182 KYFIFILCSILFFG
+182 KYFVLILCSILFFG
-196 NYHINYQ
+196 NYHVNSQ
-203 NNRLVESSVNIS
+203 NNRSIEKSVNVS

-224 EKWDPNLRL
+224 EKWNPNLRL
-233 RNLTVMDSLL
+233 RNLAVMDSLL
-243 TKSLEDEADIIV
+243 AKSLEDNADIII

-262 SFLANNVY
+262 SFLANNPY
-270 DRIRYQ
+270 DRVRYQ
-276 DKLSDTYLI
+276 DKLSGTYLI

-290 RKYIDGI
+290 RKNIDGI

-327 VPFFKNW
+327 VPFFRNW
-334 VTKMNQFDDIGS
+334 ITKMNQFDDIGS
-346 FYPGYEYK
+346 FYPGSEYK
-354 TFDIKDFKASIL
+354 TFNIDDFKASIL

-374 QIVKTMVNNGAEMLF
+374 QIVEKMVDNGAEIIF

-414 EQRVPVIQSANT
+414 EQRVPIIQSANT

-434 SGEIIYRSNL
+434 SGKIIYRSKL
-444 NERIVFTV
+444 NERIVFTM
-452 EVPVYE
+452 EVPLYE

>member
-7 ILPLLSGLLVGLAY
+7 IFPLLSGLLLGLSY
-21 PPFSFGFLAWVAF
+21 PPFNFGFFAWIAL
-34 IPLFHSI
+34 IPLFYSI
-41 SKEEKI
+41 SKEEKVI
-47 SQKAL
+47 NKAFFGFL
-52 FAFIACFS
+52 SSFS

-68 MGLNSGTSAVTAII
+68 MGLNSGTSALVAII
-82 SYLALSLYL
+82 SYLSLSLYL
-91 TLFWMAFIVST
+91 TIFWVAFIISI
-102 HFIPKKIELL
+102 HFIPKKMELFL
-112 LTPFSWI
+112 IPISWI

-150 LASIETHIISFV
+150 LASIEVHAISFIV
-162 IILFNIM
+162 ICFNLI
-169 LYRYFIEKKTIFL
+169 LYRFLIERNTVFL
-182 KYFIFILCSILFFG
+182 KYFIVILCSILLFG
-196 NYHINYQ
+196 NYHVNKQ
-203 NNRLVESSVNIS
+203 NNRSVEKLVNLS

-224 EKWDPNLRL
+224 EKWNPNLRL
-233 RNLTVMDSLL
+233 KNLAIMDSLL
-243 TKSLEDEADIIV
+243 TKSLEEKADIII

-262 SFLANNVY
+262 SFLANNSY

-276 DKLSDTYLI
+276 NKLSGAYLI

-290 RKYIDGI
+290 RKTIDGI

-334 VTKMNQFDDIGS
+334 ITKMNQFDDIGS
-346 FYPGYEYK
+346 FYPGSEYK
-354 TFDIKDFKASIL
+354 IFNINDFKASIL

-374 QIVKTMVNNGAEMLF
+374 NIVETMVDNGAEMIF

-414 EQRVPVIQSANT
+414 EQRVPIIQSANT

-434 SGEIIYRSNL
+434 SGKILYRSKL
-444 NERIVFTV
+444 NERIVHTM
-452 EVPVYE
+452 EVPLYE

>member
-7 ILPLLSGLLVGLAY
+7 ILPLMSGLLLGLSY
-21 PPFSFGFLAWVAF
+21 PPFSLGFLAWIAF
-34 IPLFHSI
+34 IPLLHCI
-41 SKEEKI
+41 SKEERI
-47 SQKAL
+47 GQKAL
-52 FAFIACFS
+52 FGFVACFT

-68 MGLNSGTSAVTAII
+68 MGLNSGTSPTVAII

-91 TLFWMAFIVST
+91 TIFWMAFIIST

-112 LTPFSWI
+112 LTPLSWI

-150 LASIETHIISFV
+150 LASIEVHAISFMV
-162 IILFNIM
+162 IFFNLI
-169 LYRYFIEKKTIFL
+169 LYRFFIERNTVFL
-182 KYFIFILCSILFFG
+182 KYFVLILCSILFFG
-196 NYHINYQ
+196 NYHVNSQ
-203 NNRLVESSVNIS
+203 NNRSIEKSVNVS

-224 EKWDPNLRL
+224 EKWNPNLRL
-233 RNLTVMDSLL
+233 RNLAVMDSLL
-243 TKSLEDEADIIV
+243 AKSLEDNADIII

-262 SFLANNVY
+262 SFLANNPY
-270 DRIRYQ
+270 DRVRYQ
-276 DKLSDTYLI
+276 DKLSGTYLI

-290 RKYIDGI
+290 RKNIDGI

-305 ILKPDGSFDTYQK
+305 ILKPDGSFATYQK

-327 VPFFKNW
+327 VPFFRNW
-334 VTKMNQFDDIGS
+334 ITKMNQFDDIGS
-346 FYPGYEYK
+346 FYPGSEYK
-354 TFDIKDFKASIL
+354 TFNIDDFKASIL

-374 QIVKTMVNNGAEMLF
+374 QIVEKMVDNGAEIIF

-414 EQRVPVIQSANT
+414 EQRVPIIQSANT

-434 SGEIIYRSNL
+434 SGKIIYRSKL
-444 NERIVFTV
+444 NERIVFTM
-452 EVPVYE
+452 EVPLYE

>member
-7 ILPLLSGLLVGLAY
+7 IFPLLSGLLLGLSY
-21 PPFSFGFLAWVAF
+21 PPFNFGFFAWIAL
-34 IPLFHSI
+34 IPLFYSI
-41 SKEEKI
+41 SKEEKVI
-47 SQKAL
+47 NKAFFGFL
-52 FAFIACFS
+52 SSFS

-68 MGLNSGTSAVTAII
+68 MGLNSGTSALVAII
-82 SYLALSLYL
+82 SYLSLSLYL
-91 TLFWMAFIVST
+91 TIFWVAFIISI
-102 HFIPKKIELL
+102 HFIPKKMELFL
-112 LTPFSWI
+112 IPISWI

-150 LASIETHIISFV
+150 LASIEVHAISFIV
-162 IILFNIM
+162 ICFNLI
-169 LYRYFIEKKTIFL
+169 LYRFLIERNTVFL
-182 KYFIFILCSILFFG
+182 KYFIVILCSILLFG
-196 NYHINYQ
+196 NYHVNKQ
-203 NNRLVESSVNIS
+203 NNRSVEKLVNLS

-224 EKWDPNLRL
+224 EKWNPNLRL
-233 RNLTVMDSLL
+233 RNLAIMDSLL
-243 TKSLEDEADIIV
+243 TKSLEEKADIII

-262 SFLANNVY
+262 SFLANNSY

-276 DKLSDTYLI
+276 NKLSGAYLI

-290 RKYIDGI
+290 RKTIDGI

-334 VTKMNQFDDIGS
+334 ITKMNQFDDIGS
-346 FYPGYEYK
+346 FYPGSEYK
-354 TFDIKDFKASIL
+354 IFNINDFKASIL

-374 QIVKTMVNNGAEMLF
+374 NIVETMVDNGAEMIF

-414 EQRVPVIQSANT
+414 EQRVPIIQSANT
-426 GISGIILP
+426 GISGVILP
-434 SGEIIYRSNL
+434 SGKILYRSKL
-444 NERIVFTV
+444 NERIVHTM
-452 EVPVYE
+452 EVPLYE

>member
-7 ILPLLSGLLVGLAY
+7 IFPLLSGLLLGLSY
-21 PPFSFGFLAWVAF
+21 PPFNFGFFAWIAL
-34 IPLFHSI
+34 IPLFYSI
-41 SKEEKI
+41 SKEEKVI
-47 SQKAL
+47 NKAFFGFL
-52 FAFIACFS
+52 SSFS

-68 MGLNSGTSAVTAII
+68 MGLNSGTSALVAII
-82 SYLALSLYL
+82 SYLSLSLYL
-91 TLFWMAFIVST
+91 TIFWVAFIISI
-102 HFIPKKIELL
+102 HFIPKKMELFL
-112 LTPFSWI
+112 IPISWI

-150 LASIETHIISFV
+150 LASIEVHAISFIV
-162 IILFNIM
+162 ICFNLI
-169 LYRYFIEKKTIFL
+169 LYRVLIERNTVFL
-182 KYFIFILCSILFFG
+182 KYFIVILFSILLFG
-196 NYHINYQ
+196 NYHVNKQ
-203 NNRLVESSVNIS
+203 NNRSVEKLVNLS

-224 EKWDPNLRL
+224 EKWNPNLRL
-233 RNLTVMDSLL
+233 RNLAIMDSLL
-243 TKSLEDEADIIV
+243 TKSLEEKADIII

-262 SFLANNVY
+262 SFLANNSY

-276 DKLSDTYLI
+276 NKLSGVYLI

-290 RKYIDGI
+290 RKTIDGI

-305 ILKPDGSFDTYQK
+305 ILKPDGSYDTYQK

-334 VTKMNQFDDIGS
+334 ITKMNQFDDIGS
-346 FYPGYEYK
+346 FYPGSEYK
-354 TFDIKDFKASIL
+354 IFNINDFKASIL

-374 QIVKTMVNNGAEMLF
+374 NIVETMVDNGAEMIF

-414 EQRVPVIQSANT
+414 EQRVPIIQSANT
-426 GISGIILP
+426 GISGVILP
-434 SGEIIYRSNL
+434 SGKILYRSKL
-444 NERIVFTV
+444 NERIVHTM
-452 EVPVYE
+452 EVPLYE

>member
-7 ILPLLSGLLVGLAY
+7 ILPLMSGLLLGLSY
-21 PPFSFGFLAWVAF
+21 PPFSLGFLAWIAF
-34 IPLFHSI
+34 IPLIHCI
-41 SKEEKI
+41 SKEERI
-47 SQKAL
+47 GQKAL
-52 FAFIACFS
+52 FGFVACFT

-68 MGLNSGTSAVTAII
+68 MGLNSGTSPAVAII

-91 TLFWMAFIVST
+91 TIFWMAFIIST

-112 LTPFSWI
+112 LTPLSWI

-150 LASIETHIISFV
+150 LASIEVHAISFMV
-162 IILFNIM
+162 IFFNLI
-169 LYRYFIEKKTIFL
+169 LYRFFIERNTVFL
-182 KYFIFILCSILFFG
+182 KYFVLILCSILFFG
-196 NYHINYQ
+196 NYHVNSQ
-203 NNRLVESSVNIS
+203 NNRSIEKSVNVS

-224 EKWDPNLRL
+224 EKWNPNLRL
-233 RNLTVMDSLL
+233 RNLAVMDSLL
-243 TKSLEDEADIIV
+243 AKSLEDNADIII

-262 SFLANNVY
+262 SFLANNPY
-270 DRIRYQ
+270 DRVRYQ
-276 DKLSDTYLI
+276 DKLSGTYLI

-290 RKYIDGI
+290 RKNIDGI

-327 VPFFKNW
+327 VPFFRNW
-334 VTKMNQFDDIGS
+334 ITKMNQFDDIGS
-346 FYPGYEYK
+346 FYPGSEYK
-354 TFDIKDFKASIL
+354 TFNIDDFKASIL

-374 QIVKTMVNNGAEMLF
+374 QIVEKMVDNGAEIIF

-414 EQRVPVIQSANT
+414 EQRVPIIQSANT

-434 SGEIIYRSNL
+434 SGKIIYRSKL
-444 NERIVFTV
+444 NERIVFTM
-452 EVPVYE
+452 EVPLYE

>member
-21 PPFSFGFLAWVAF
+21 PPFSFGFLAWIAF
-34 IPLFHSI
+34 IPLFYSI

-47 SQKAL
+47 SHKVL

-68 MGLNSGTSAVTAII
+68 MGLNSGTSALIAII

-91 TLFWMAFIVST
+91 TLFWIAFIVST
-102 HFIPKKIELL
+102 HFIPKKMELF
-112 LTPFSWI
+112 LTPLSWI

-150 LASIETHIISFV
+150 LASIETHAISFIIIS
-162 IILFNIM
+162 FNIM
-169 LYRYFIEKKTIFL
+169 LYRYFIERQIIFL
-182 KYFIFILCSILFFG
+182 KYFIFILSSVLFFG
-196 NYHINYQ
+196 NYHVNYQ
-203 NNRLVESSVNIS
+203 SNRLIESSINVS

-224 EKWDPNLRL
+224 EKWNPNLRL
-233 RNLTVMDSLL
+233 RNLAVMDSLL
-243 TKSLEDEADIIV
+243 EKSLEDKADIIV

-262 SFLANNVY
+262 SFLANNPY

-327 VPFFKNW
+327 VPFFKNSIN
-334 VTKMNQFDDIGS
+334 KMNQFDDIGS
-346 FYPGYEYK
+346 FYPGSEYK
-354 TFDIKDFKASIL
+354 TFDIRDFRASIL

-374 QIVKTMVNNGAEMLF
+374 HIVKTMVDNGAEMLF
-389 IITNDSYVGQF
+389 VITNDSYVGQF

-414 EQRVPVIQSANT
+414 EQRVVVIQSANT

-444 NERIVFTV
+444 NERTVFTS

>member
-7 ILPLLSGLLVGLAY
+7 ILPLMSGLLLGLSY
-21 PPFSFGFLAWVAF
+21 PPFSLGFLAWIAF
-34 IPLFHSI
+34 IPLIHCI
-41 SKEEKI
+41 SKEERI
-47 SQKAL
+47 GQKAL
-52 FAFIACFS
+52 FGFVACFT

-68 MGLNSGTSAVTAII
+68 MGLNSGTSPTVAII

-91 TLFWMAFIVST
+91 TIFWMAFIIST

-112 LTPFSWI
+112 LTPLSWI

-150 LASIETHIISFV
+150 LASIEVHAISFLV
-162 IILFNIM
+162 IFFNLI
-169 LYRYFIEKKTIFL
+169 LYRFFIERNTVFL
-182 KYFIFILCSILFFG
+182 KYFVLILCSILFFG
-196 NYHINYQ
+196 NYHVNSQ
-203 NNRLVESSVNIS
+203 NNRSIEKSVNVS

-224 EKWDPNLRL
+224 EKWNPNLRL
-233 RNLTVMDSLL
+233 RNLAVMDSLL
-243 TKSLEDEADIIV
+243 VKSLEDNADIII

-262 SFLANNVY
+262 SFLANNPY
-270 DRIRYQ
+270 DRVRYQ
-276 DKLSDTYLI
+276 DKLSGTYLI

-290 RKYIDGI
+290 RKNIDGI

-327 VPFFKNW
+327 VPFFRNW
-334 VTKMNQFDDIGS
+334 ITKMNQFDDIGS
-346 FYPGYEYK
+346 FYPGSEYK
-354 TFDIKDFKASIL
+354 TFNIDDFKASIL

-374 QIVKTMVNNGAEMLF
+374 QIVEKMVDNGAEIIF

-414 EQRVPVIQSANT
+414 EQRVPIIQSANT

-434 SGEIIYRSNL
+434 SGKIIYRSKL
-444 NERIVFTV
+444 NERIVFTM
-452 EVPVYE
+452 EVPLYE

>member
-1 MKINKL
+1 MKIDKL
-7 ILPLLSGLLVGLAY
+7 ILPIVSGLLLGLAY
-21 PPFSFGFLAWVAF
+21 PPFNFGFLAWIAF
-34 IPLFHSI
+34 IPLFYSI
-41 SKEEKI
+41 SKEKKI
-47 SQKAL
+47 SQKLL
-52 FAFIACFS
+52 FTFIACLV

-68 MGLNSGTSAVTAII
+68 MGLNSGTSAVISII

-91 TLFWMAFIVST
+91 TLFWMAFIISI
-102 HFIPKKIELL
+102 HFIPKKMELIL
-112 LTPFSWI
+112 IPFSWI

-130 LAGPWMNLSLTQSE
+130 LAGPWMNLSLTQSG

-150 LASIETHIISFV
+150 LASIETHTISFFV
-162 IILFNIM
+162 ILFNLI
-169 LYRYFIEKKTIFL
+169 LYKYFVDKKTIFL
-182 KYFIFILCSILFFG
+182 RYFILILFSILLFG
-196 NYHINYQ
+196 SYNVSHQ
-203 NNRLVESSVNIS
+203 NNRLIETSVNIS

-224 EKWDPNLRL
+224 EKWNPNLRL
-233 RNLTVMDSLL
+233 RNLAIMDSLL
-243 TKSLEDEADIIV
+243 TKSLEDDADVIV

-262 SFLANNVY
+262 SFLANNAY

-276 DKLSDTYLI
+276 EKLSDTYLI

-290 RKYIDGI
+290 RKYIDEK
-297 NQNFNSSI
+297 NESFNSSI

-327 VPFFKNW
+327 VPFFKSWIN
-334 VTKMNQFDDIGS
+334 KMNQFDDIGS
-346 FYPGYEYK
+346 FTPGSDYK
-354 TFDIKDFKASIL
+354 VFDIKDFKASIL

-374 QIVKTMVNNGAEMLF
+374 QIVKKMVNNGAEILF

-414 EQRVPVIQSANT
+414 EQRVPVVQSANT

-434 SGEIIYRSNL
+434 SGKIVYSSKL
-444 NERIVFTV
+444 NERTVFTA
-452 EVPVYE
+452 EVPIYE

>member
-7 ILPLLSGLLVGLAY
+7 ILPLLSGLLLGLSY
-21 PPFSFGFLAWVAF
+21 PPFNFGFFAWIAL
-34 IPLFHSI
+34 IPLFYSI
-41 SKEEKI
+41 SKEEKVI
-47 SQKAL
+47 NKAFFGFL
-52 FAFIACFS
+52 SSFS

-68 MGLNSGTSAVTAII
+68 MGLNSGTSASVAII
-82 SYLALSLYL
+82 SYLSLSLYL
-91 TLFWMAFIVST
+91 TIFWVAFIISI
-102 HFIPKKIELL
+102 HFIPKKMELFL
-112 LTPFSWI
+112 IPISWI

-150 LASIETHIISFV
+150 LASIEVHAISFIV
-162 IILFNIM
+162 ICFNLI
-169 LYRYFIEKKTIFL
+169 LYRFLIERNTVFL
-182 KYFIFILCSILFFG
+182 KYFIVILCSILLFG
-196 NYHINYQ
+196 NYHVNKQ
-203 NNRLVESSVNIS
+203 NNRSVEKLVNLS

-224 EKWDPNLRL
+224 EKWNPNLRL
-233 RNLTVMDSLL
+233 KNLAIMDSLL
-243 TKSLEDEADIIV
+243 TKSLEEKADIII

-262 SFLANNVY
+262 SFLANNSY

-276 DKLSDTYLI
+276 NKLSGAYLI

-290 RKYIDGI
+290 RKTIDGI

-334 VTKMNQFDDIGS
+334 ITKMNQFDDIGS
-346 FYPGYEYK
+346 FYPGSEYK
-354 TFDIKDFKASIL
+354 IFNINDFKASIL

-374 QIVKTMVNNGAEMLF
+374 NIVETMVDNGAEMIF

-414 EQRVPVIQSANT
+414 EQRVPIIQSANT
-426 GISGIILP
+426 GISGVILP
-434 SGEIIYRSNL
+434 SGKILYRSKL
-444 NERIVFTV
+444 NERIVHTM
-452 EVPVYE
+452 EVPLYE

>member
-7 ILPLLSGLLVGLAY
+7 IFPLLSGLLLGLSY
-21 PPFSFGFLAWVAF
+21 PPFNFGFFAWIAL
-34 IPLFHSI
+34 IPLFYSI
-41 SKEEKI
+41 SKEEKVI
-47 SQKAL
+47 NKAFFGFL
-52 FAFIACFS
+52 SSFS

-68 MGLNSGTSAVTAII
+68 MGLNSGTSASVAII
-82 SYLALSLYL
+82 SYLSLSLYL
-91 TLFWMAFIVST
+91 TIFWVAFIISI
-102 HFIPKKIELL
+102 HFIPKKMELFL
-112 LTPFSWI
+112 IPISWI

-150 LASIETHIISFV
+150 LASIEVHAISFIV
-162 IILFNIM
+162 ICFNLI
-169 LYRYFIEKKTIFL
+169 LYRVLIERNTVFL
-182 KYFIFILCSILFFG
+182 KYFIVILCSILLFG
-196 NYHINYQ
+196 NYHVNKQ
-203 NNRLVESSVNIS
+203 NNRSVEKLVNLS

-224 EKWDPNLRL
+224 EKWNPNLRL
-233 RNLTVMDSLL
+233 RNLAIMDSLL
-243 TKSLEDEADIIV
+243 TKSLEEKADIII

-262 SFLANNVY
+262 SFLANNSY

-276 DKLSDTYLI
+276 NKLSGAYLI

-290 RKYIDGI
+290 RKTIDGI

-305 ILKPDGSFDTYQK
+305 ILKPDGSYDTYQK

-334 VTKMNQFDDIGS
+334 ITKMNQFDDIGS
-346 FYPGYEYK
+346 FYPGSEYK
-354 TFDIKDFKASIL
+354 IFNINDFKASIL

-374 QIVKTMVNNGAEMLF
+374 NIVETMVDNGAEMIF

-414 EQRVPVIQSANT
+414 EQRVPIIQSANT
-426 GISGIILP
+426 GISGVILP
-434 SGEIIYRSNL
+434 SGKILYRSKL
-444 NERIVFTV
+444 NERIVHTM
-452 EVPVYE
+452 EVPLYE

>member
-1 MKINKL
+1 MKKNKL
-7 ILPLLSGLLVGLAY
+7 ILPLLSGLLVGLSY
-21 PPFSFGFLAWVAF
+21 PPFSLGFLAWVAF
-34 IPLFHSI
+34 IPLFHAI
-41 SKEEKI
+41 SEEDKI

-52 FAFIACFS
+52 FGFISCLV

-68 MGLNSGTSAVTAII
+68 MGLNSGTSPAIAI
-82 SYLALSLYL
+82 TSYLGLSLYL
-91 TLFWMAFIVST
+91 TLFWVGFIIST
-102 HFIPKKIELL
+102 HFIPKKMELIF
-112 LTPFSWI
+112 TPLSWL

-150 LASIETHIISFV
+150 LASLNTHMISFTV
-162 IILFNIM
+162 ILFNII
-169 LYRYFIEKKTIFL
+169 LYRYAIERKAIFL
-182 KYFIFILCSILFFG
+182 KYFALILFVILFFG
-196 NYHINYQ
+196 NYQINYQ
-203 NNRLVESSVNIS
+203 SNRLLYSSINVS

-233 RNLTVMDSLL
+233 RNLAIMDSLL
-243 TKSLEDEADIIV
+243 TKSLEDKAEIIV

-262 SFLANNVY
+262 SYLANNSY
-270 DRIRYQ
+270 DRVRYQ
-276 DKLSDTYLI
+276 EKLSDTYLI

-290 RKYIDGI
+290 RRSVNGI
-297 NQNFNSSI
+297 NKNFNSSI
-305 ILKPDGSFDTYQK
+305 ILNPDGSFDTYQK

-327 VPFFKNW
+327 VPFFKDWIN
-334 VTKMNQFDDIGS
+334 KMNQFDDIGS
-346 FYPGYEYK
+346 FYPGSDYK
-354 TFDIKDFKASIL
+354 TFNIKDFKASIL

-374 QIVKTMVNNGAEMLF
+374 RIIETMVDNGAEMLF

-414 EQRVPVIQSANT
+414 EQRVPVVQSANT

-434 SGEIIYRSNL
+434 SGEVMYRSNL
-444 NERIVFTV
+444 NERIVFTA
-452 EVPVYE
+452 EVPIYE